1 MFLSTFQ
8 QRNAKKLPLA
18 PAAQDKHPE
27 EEEEEVAESSRE
39 RDRTQKGQSQILSHE
54 VEYAEGSKLERE
66 SRSVGKE
73 TSGRGPEI
81 TLSSSFVFR
90 IFRFS
95 INKHTDMSRL
105 TR

>member
-18 PAAQDKHPE
+18 PAAQDKHPKE
-27 EEEEEVAESSRE
+27 EEEEEQKAHEKE
-39 RDRTQKGQSQILSHE
+39 IELQKGQSQILSHE
-54 VEYAEGSKLERE
+54 VEYAEGSELERE

-73 TSGRGPEI
+73 TSGREPEI
-81 TLSSSFVFR
+81 TLSSFVFR